1 MEETECYF
9 KIPYGDFIIIS
20 TGAGVGWFIIGYLIT
35 NVIYKYKIRNT
46 QEDVLIAQR
55 V

>member
-1 MEETECYF
+1 MDESECYF
-9 KIPYGDFIIIS
+9 KLPYGDFIILS

-35 NVIYKYKIRNT
+35 NVIYKYQTRNNP
-46 QEDVLIAQR
+46 QEILVAQR